1 MAEFRYPFA
10 AIVGQEQVKRA
21 LLYNLIEPRVG
32 GVLLCGEKGTAKST
46 IVRGMAELTD
56 QKVIDLP
63 LSVTED
69 MLVGSIDFE
78 RAVREGVR
86 HFCGGL
92 LERADGNILYVD
104 EVNLLPDSIVSALI
118 CAAASGENIV

>member
-1 MAEFRYPFA
+1 MNERYPFS

-21 LLYNLIEPRVG
+21 LIYNLIEPRIG
-32 GVLLCGEKGTAKST
+32 GVVLCGEKGTAKST
-46 IVRGMAELTD
+46 IVRGLAELTE
-56 QKVIDLP
+56 QRVIDLP

-78 RAVREGVR
+78 RAVKEGVR
-86 HFCGGL
+86 TFSGGL

-104 EVNLLPDSIVSALI
+104 EVNLLPEGDRKSV
-118 CAAASGENIV
+118 V